1 MIYGVGI
8 DVTEISRFNDW
19 HTKSKTE
26 LKRIFSDEEIDY
38 CLQTSK
44 KSAERFAA
52 RYAAREAFFK
62 AYQSAYFMITNT
74 SPTISFLNTCKHIK
88 ITKTCN
94 GLPLCTISW
103 AELQKSLELSLPSD
117 QLKIHISLSH
127 TQSSAHALII
137 IASVT

>member
-19 HTKSKTE
+19 HTKSKRE
-26 LKRIFSDEEIDY
+26 LKRVFSDEEIDY
-38 CLQTSK
+38 CLQTPE

-62 AYQSAYFMITNT
+62 AYQSAYF
-74 SPTISFLNTCKHIK
+74 TISNESSTLSFLTLCRHIK
-88 ITKTCN
+88 IVKTSN
-94 GLPLCTISW
+94 GLPLCTVDW
-103 AELQKSLELSLPSD
+103 AELQKPQELFLPSD
-117 QLKIHISLSH
+117 QLNIHISLSH

-137 IASVT
+137 IASTA